1 MPVII
6 AVKASSSPACMRR
19 NRSPSLHSAC
29 SFIVSFEEYVTPVAY
44 NSASKGRKFQN
55 CARRE
60 NRVGG
65 AIPLW
70 AEEPVSAARF
80 PLHTDKFSGNDGRQR
95 RSHPTLKSIASATGF
110 VRGNHSCGKRTEFCI
125 NLIFGIASWLTNKK
139 PQISLRVSATALI
152 SSLKFYEPDCFR
164 SSLAC
169 FLANFT
175 SFFALTSGL
184 SVCIAL
190 PRLMPEPTMS
200 AFSWLKGMPR
210 L

>member
-1 MPVII
+1 
-6 AVKASSSPACMRR
+6 MRR

-80 PLHTDKFSGNDGRQR
+80 PLHTDKFSGNDASKRVM
-95 RSHPTLKSIASATGF
+95 PLTFKSIASETKF
-110 VRGNHSCGKRTEFCI
+110 ERG
-125 NLIFGIASWLTNKK
+125 
-139 PQISLRVSATALI
+139 SLSR
-152 SSLKFYEPDCFR
+152 
-164 SSLAC
+164 
-169 FLANFT
+169 
-175 SFFALTSGL
+175 
-184 SVCIAL
+184 
-190 PRLMPEPTMS
+190 
-200 AFSWLKGMPR
+200 
-210 L
+210 